1 MISRAVKLGCLVY
14 TIPDGLLYRQEKY
27 SGLIRKKKTAIHI
40 AIKSGT
46 VTYPIC
52 DGSLSRSARRTPASL
67 QKCVKKAVSGMVLV
81 QVQRLSG
88 IAST

>member
-1 MISRAVKLGCLVY
+1 MSVWRMETSDDPLSTPYRVACYVDRKILR
-14 TIPDGLLYRQEKY
+14 PDTG
-27 SGLIRKKKTAIHI
+27 KKTATHT

-52 DGSLSRSARRTPASL
+52 DDSLSRSARRSPASL
-67 QKCVKKAVSGMVLV
+67 QKCMKKALSDMVLV

-88 IAST
+88 I

>member
-52 DGSLSRSARRTPASL
+52 DDSLSRSARRSPASL
-67 QKCVKKAVSGMVLV
+67 QKCAKKALLDMVLV
-81 QVQRLSG
+81 QVQGLSG
-88 IAST
+88 TA

>member
-1 MISRAVKLGCLVY
+1 MTSPCLHHTGWLVMS
-14 TIPDGLLYRQEKY
+14 TGKILWSDTG
-27 SGLIRKKKTAIHI
+27 KKTASHT

-52 DGSLSRSARRTPASL
+52 DDSLSRSARRSPASL
-67 QKCVKKAVSGMVLV
+67 QKCMKKALSDMVLV

>member
-1 MISRAVKLGCLVY
+1 MATPCLHNAGWLVISTGKILR
-14 TIPDGLLYRQEKY
+14 PDTG
-27 SGLIRKKKTAIHI
+27 KKKTATQT
-40 AIKSGT
+40 AIKSGI

-52 DGSLSRSARRTPASL
+52 DDSLSRSARPSPASL
-67 QKCVKKAVSGMVLV
+67 QKCVKKALLDMVLV